1 MRSNQVCGEPTT
13 VKVTNIAGRVEFL
26 VGVGPGH
33 AFFGGANI
41 YLVILNTH
49 ELLVDPSDNPCSAAD
64 ARSLQAQG
72 EDEEDVGDGIINR
85 GNGEGRGGILPC
97 DGGKNGGDDGTVE
110 AKVEE
115 LLGTIGDAEDVV
127 ALTRRDVEAGD
138 GADSEETG
146 NNGQLTANHESR
158 EVASI
163 SSEEDLGGLLAEPVG
178 SALFHGELGHAEECD
193 LHTLETADDKHE
205 EEEHEDG
212 KWRGDG
218 GVLHGNHG
226 VAVEERD
233 QNHGHAERK
242 DGQGHEDSGPE
253 EREGESSLGL
263 FVGDDG
269 LTRYR
274 CHGVLDKVCT
284 VHDTGEL
291 DAHRRVEGEEGE
303 VIVDVV
309 NHRVCRNDLRPEL
322 TKDTGEHNH
331 SDSDVKEDELDT
343 VGHAEHI
350 DLGVEGLTALVDN
363 EDHHKHHELT
373 SHEVPV
379 EVVALEGQ
387 GAVLVSDGVAVLVE
401 YGVDGGET
409 DEGGLLALDHR
420 KPSDGRDLLLTL
432 YVHTEYPGKVSG
444 QNRIRQNEEHRHQC
458 MTYANKKADP
468 WVSFVRDTRIPSEHE
483 GADQYDGEDQDPDG
497 SDVFDNEE
505 GGDLLIV

>member
-26 VGVGPGH
+26 VRVGPGH

-49 ELLVDPSDNPCSAAD
+49 ELLVDPSDNPGSAAD

-72 EDEEDVGDGIINR
+72 EDEEDVGDGIVNR
-85 GNGEGRGGILPC
+85 GNGEGRGGILPR
-97 DGGKNGGDDGTVE
+97 DGGNNGGDDGTVE
-110 AKVEE
+110 TKIEK
-115 LLGTIGDAEDVV
+115 LLGAIGDAEDVV
-127 ALTRRDVEAGD
+127 ALTRCDVEAGD
-138 GADSEETG
+138 GANSEETG
-146 NNGQLTANHESR
+146 HNGQLSANHESR

-193 LHTLETADDKHE
+193 LHTLETADDAHE

-253 EREGESSLGL
+253 EREVESSLGL

-269 LTRYR
+269 LARYR
-274 CHGVLDKVCT
+274 CHSILDKVCT
-284 VHDTGEL
+284 VHDSGEL
-291 DAHRRVEGEEGE
+291 NAHRRVEGEEGE

-322 TKDTGEHNH
+322 TKDTGEHYH
-331 SDSDVKEDELDT
+331 SETDIKEDELDT

-387 GAVLVSDGVAVLVE
+387 GAVLVGDGVAVLVE

-420 KPSDGRDLLLTL
+420 KPSDGQDLLLTL
-432 YVHTEYPGKVSG
+432 FLHTEHPGKVSG
-444 QNRIRQNEEHRHQC
+444 QNRIRRTNR
-458 MTYANKKADP
+458 MKNTPGNN
-468 WVSFVRDTRIPSEHE
+468 V
-483 GADQYDGEDQDPDG
+483 
-497 SDVFDNEE
+497 
-505 GGDLLIV
+505 